1 MLKREIYLKK
11 IRPFYE
17 SDLIKVLLGMRR
29 VGKSVILNEIIS
41 EIQDNTDVSNEQI
54 IYVNF
59 ESLEYSNIKDEIDL
73 YNYVKSK
80 IVKNKKMY
88 LFFDEVQNVK
98 NFEKAINS
106 FRVDFDSSIFITGS
120 NGKLLS
126 GEISTLLSG
135 RFVQFKIMPFT
146 YKEYVEYS
154 KQKGKFQDKDL
165 FEDYLKFG
173 GMPQRFNF
181 NSESETLIYLKDLYA
196 SIISRDIFQR
206 FNIQNINLLNSILKY
221 LLLNTSNIFSANS
234 IVKFLK
240 SEGRSVATETVYNYI
255 DNILESLIINK
266 VNRFDIKGKKV
277 LSSLSKYYATDFSM
291 IEINEADINLNLGAR
306 LENLVYNQLL
316 AFDYEVYVGKTYNGE
331 IDFVVKKGRKKKYI
345 QVSYILDNEKTILR
359 EFNAFNPIN
368 DNFDK
373 YVISTDK
380 FDMSRNGIKHLN
392 IIDFLMMD
400 DF

>member
-154 KQKGKFQDKDL
+154 KQKGKSQGKDL

-206 FNIQNINLLNSILKY
+206 FNIQNINLLNSILKH

-240 SEGRSVATETVYNYI
+240 SEGRNVATETVYNYI

-266 VNRFDIKGKKV
+266 VNRFDIKGKNV

-316 AFDYEVYVGKTYNGE
+316 AFDYEVYVGQTYNGE

>member
-120 NGKLLS
+120 NGKLL
-126 GEISTLLSG
+126 
-135 RFVQFKIMPFT
+135 
-146 YKEYVEYS
+146 
-154 KQKGKFQDKDL
+154 
-165 FEDYLKFG
+165 
-173 GMPQRFNF
+173 
-181 NSESETLIYLKDLYA
+181 
-196 SIISRDIFQR
+196 
-206 FNIQNINLLNSILKY
+206 
-221 LLLNTSNIFSANS
+221 
-234 IVKFLK
+234 
-240 SEGRSVATETVYNYI
+240 
-255 DNILESLIINK
+255 
-266 VNRFDIKGKKV
+266 
-277 LSSLSKYYATDFSM
+277 
-291 IEINEADINLNLGAR
+291 
-306 LENLVYNQLL
+306 
-316 AFDYEVYVGKTYNGE
+316 
-331 IDFVVKKGRKKKYI
+331 
-345 QVSYILDNEKTILR
+345 
-359 EFNAFNPIN
+359 
-368 DNFDK
+368 
-373 YVISTDK
+373 
-380 FDMSRNGIKHLN
+380 
-392 IIDFLMMD
+392 
-400 DF
+400 

>member
-17 SDLIKVLLGMRR
+17 SDLIKVLFGMRR

-126 GEISTLLSG
+126 SDISTLLSG

-196 SIISRDIFQR
+196 SIISRDIFQQ
-206 FNIQNINLLNSILKY
+206 FNIQNINLLNSILKH

-240 SEGRSVATETVYNYI
+240 SEGRNVATETVYNYI

-266 VNRFDIKGKKV
+266 VNRFDIKGKNV

>member
-126 GEISTLLSG
+126 SDISTLLSG

-206 FNIQNINLLNSILKY
+206 FNIQNINLLNSILKH

>member
-59 ESLEYSNIKDEIDL
+59 ESLEYSNIQDEIDL

-126 GEISTLLSG
+126 SDISTLLSG

-206 FNIQNINLLNSILKY
+206 FNIQNINLLNSILKH

-266 VNRFDIKGKKV
+266 VNRFDIKGKNV

>member
-1 MLKREIYLKK
+1 M
-11 IRPFYE
+11 
-17 SDLIKVLLGMRR
+17 
-29 VGKSVILNEIIS
+29 
-41 EIQDNTDVSNEQI
+41 
-54 IYVNF
+54 
-59 ESLEYSNIKDEIDL
+59 
-73 YNYVKSK
+73 
-80 IVKNKKMY
+80 
-88 LFFDEVQNVK
+88 
-98 NFEKAINS
+98 
-106 FRVDFDSSIFITGS
+106 
-120 NGKLLS
+120 
-126 GEISTLLSG
+126 
-135 RFVQFKIMPFT
+135 
-146 YKEYVEYS
+146 
-154 KQKGKFQDKDL
+154 
-165 FEDYLKFG
+165 
-173 GMPQRFNF
+173 
-181 NSESETLIYLKDLYA
+181 
-196 SIISRDIFQR
+196 
-206 FNIQNINLLNSILKY
+206 
-221 LLLNTSNIFSANS
+221 
-234 IVKFLK
+234 
-240 SEGRSVATETVYNYI
+240 
-255 DNILESLIINK
+255 
-266 VNRFDIKGKKV
+266 IKGKNV

>member
-126 GEISTLLSG
+126 SDISTLLSG

-240 SEGRSVATETVYNYI
+240 SEGRNVATETVYNYI

-266 VNRFDIKGKKV
+266 VNRFDIKGKNV

-331 IDFVVKKGRKKKYI
+331 IDFVVNKGRKKKYI
-345 QVSYILDNEKTILR
+345 QVSYILDNEKTILK

>member
-59 ESLEYSNIKDEIDL
+59 ESLKYSNIKDEIDL

-106 FRVDFDSSIFITGS
+106 FRVDFDSSIFIAGS

-126 GEISTLLSG
+126 NDISTLLSG

-240 SEGRSVATETVYNYI
+240 SEGRNVATETVYNYI

-266 VNRFDIKGKKV
+266 VNRFDIKGKNV

-331 IDFVVKKGRKKKYI
+331 IDFVVKKDRKKKYI

>member
-41 EIQDNTDVSNEQI
+41 EIQDNTGVSNEQI

-126 GEISTLLSG
+126 SDISTLLSG

-240 SEGRSVATETVYNYI
+240 SEGRNVATETVYNYI

-266 VNRFDIKGKKV
+266 VNRFDIKGKNV

-316 AFDYEVYVGKTYNGE
+316 AFDYEVNVGKTYNGE

-345 QVSYILDNEKTILR
+345 QVSYILDNEKTILK

>member
-106 FRVDFDSSIFITGS
+106 FRVDFDSSIFIAGS

-126 GEISTLLSG
+126 SDISTLLSG
-135 RFVQFKIMPFT
+135 RFIQFKIMPFT

-206 FNIQNINLLNSILKY
+206 FNIQNINLLNSVLKY

-266 VNRFDIKGKKV
+266 VNRFDIKGKNV

>member
-59 ESLEYSNIKDEIDL
+59 ESLKYSNIKDEIDL

-88 LFFDEVQNVK
+88 LFFDVVHNVK

-240 SEGRSVATETVYNYI
+240 SEGRNVATETVYNYI

-266 VNRFDIKGKKV
+266 VNRFDIKGKNV

>member
-135 RFVQFKIMPFT
+135 RFIQFKIMPFT

-240 SEGRSVATETVYNYI
+240 SEGRNVATETVYNYI

-266 VNRFDIKGKKV
+266 VNRFDIKGNNV

>member
-240 SEGRSVATETVYNYI
+240 SEGRNVATETVYNYI

>member
-266 VNRFDIKGKKV
+266 VNRFDIKGKNV

>member
-126 GEISTLLSG
+126 SDISTLLSG

-206 FNIQNINLLNSILKY
+206 FNIQNINLLNSILKH

-266 VNRFDIKGKKV
+266 VNRFDIKGKNV

>member
-126 GEISTLLSG
+126 SDISTLLSG

>member
-240 SEGRSVATETVYNYI
+240 SEGRNVATETVYNYI

-266 VNRFDIKGKKV
+266 VNRFDIKGKNV

-345 QVSYILDNEKTILR
+345 QVLYILDNEKTILR